1 MVRRGGLSVV
11 VMLTLMTAVLVAQT
25 DTAAGGESLPLPDV
39 AQPQIDDP
47 ISDAELEDLKAVAG
61 QHGMSLQEAIDR
73 YAWNDNFALAVS
85 TVREVAPEAFTGAEI
100 VDAGGA
106 WVAFAAGAPDSA
118 LAIIDTFGKSHA
130 NVKVEV
136 QTDLGFTELELEKA
150 IATVHYAAF
159 DTAGVRDASTSFDFD
174 TRQITTVVALDGG
187 VADSVL
193 DDLRAGATEKLID
206 SGAGDIL
213 DSITVSV
220 VRSNLP
226 ALGGTD
232 SNTEHMG
239 GESLSGVCTSGFVV
253 RTSSGVSGISTAGHC
268 SNTLSDDGVALNIQ
282 AGHIGAHGDF
292 QWHTGPQAKPDDFY
306 AGNANATEVNRRDVA
321 AVGAPVVGQ
330 SLCKNGIAS
339 FQDCQQV
346 IQLNVCNGAACSLV
360 QMAAR
365 LAAPGD
371 SGGSVYWGNTAYG
384 LHQGW
389 RYDPV
394 WPFDRDLFS
403 RADRIDDAL
412 GVNVAVN

>member
-1 MVRRGGLSVV
+1 MRRGGLSVV
-11 VMLTLMTAVLVAQT
+11 VMLALV
-25 DTAAGGESLPLPDV
+25 TAAPVTQADNAVGAASLPIPDV
-39 AQPQIDDP
+39 ARPQIDDP
-47 ISDAELEDLKAVAG
+47 ISDAELEDLRALAS
-61 QHGMSLQEAIDR
+61 QQGMSLQAAIDR
-73 YAWNDNFALAVS
+73 YGWNDNFAIAVS
-85 TVREVAPEAFTGAEI
+85 TVREASAEAFTGAEI
-100 VDAGGA
+100 VDGGGA
-106 WVAFAAGAPDSA
+106 WVAFAAGAPERA
-118 LAIIDTFGKSHA
+118 LEVIDTFKKSHPT
-130 NVKVEV
+130 VTVEV
-136 QTDLGFTELELEKA
+136 QTDLGFTEVELEKA
-150 IATVHYAAF
+150 IETVHYAMFESAN
-159 DTAGVRDASTSFDFD
+159 VRDVSTSFDFD
-174 TRQITTVVALDGG
+174 TRQITAMVALDTG

-193 DDLRAGATEKLID
+193 DDLRADATKKLAD
-206 SGAGDIL
+206 AGLGGIL
-213 DSITVSV
+213 DSMTVSV

-253 RTSSGVSGISTAGHC
+253 RTPSGVRGISTAGHC
-268 SNTLSDDGVALNIQ
+268 SNTLSDDGIALTIQ
-282 AGHIGAHGDF
+282 AGHIGAQGDF

-339 FQDCQQV
+339 FQDCQEV

-365 LAAPGD
+365 LAAPDD

-389 RYDPV
+389 RYDPF
-394 WPFDRDLFS
+394 WPFDRDLLS

-412 GVNVAVN
+412 GVSVAST